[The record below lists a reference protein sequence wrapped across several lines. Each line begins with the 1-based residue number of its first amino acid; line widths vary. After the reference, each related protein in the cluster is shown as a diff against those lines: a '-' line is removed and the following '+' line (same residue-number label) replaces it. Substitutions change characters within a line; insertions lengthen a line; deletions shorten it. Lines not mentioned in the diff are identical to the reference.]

1 MERKSLALLST
12 LLTTLLLAGC
22 LGGSSSAD
30 NRSSNIIPTADAGAG
45 QMVLSGTSV
54 TLDGS
59 RSQDPDGFITNY
71 SWTQTGGTP
80 TVALSGSSTSQA
92 TFTAPTVNTP
102 TMLTFSLVVTDGV
115 GVLSSPATATVSV
128 SPLPVGNVTG
138 TVRFMRIPETAN
150 GLNYAG
156 GTLQP
161 ARAILVLAV
170 TPGSTDPDPQGA
182 IASTTTLSDGSFT
195 LDVPPNTSFD
205 VLAVARMARSSPA
218 PLPRWDFRAQDND
231 AANPEPYTFTDGQT
245 RNSGAVTS
253 IALDIPAGFDGS
265 GNVTGTRAS
274 APFAVLDTVYQ
285 AAQLVLTMAP
295 TTDFPPLV
303 LDWAADNPGSG
314 TFFDANGGQHIV
326 LSADVTEDT
335 DEFDQHVIAHEF
347 GHYIEHNFSR
357 ADNIGG
363 AHGLGD
369 KLDIRVA
376 FGEGFGYA
384 FAAIVL
390 NDPVTHDT
398 FVRNGQQLASTFNV
412 EQNPSTTTAG
422 ASPPNN
428 FGCWCSESS
437 VWSIL
442 WDIYDNVPD
451 GADNVALGFQ
461 PMWNV
466 LVNEERTT
474 HAFTSIFSFI
484 KALKANNP
492 ASAAAINSLIA
503 AQNIDGANLDE
514 YGTGETHVPTPVAA
528 AAALPLYTPITVGGG
543 PVVVRNVDDAGTNNT
558 LGNHRFLRFTL
569 NAPRTIT
576 ISASSSNPNNADPD
590 FVVYR
595 DGGTYVISGID
606 GPPQPETETISN
618 APAGDYLI
626 DVYDCANGCG
636 GEQGT
641 PGDYDITVTVN

>member
-12 LLTTLLLAGC
+12 VLTTLWLAAC
-22 LGGSSSAD
+22 GGTASDNSAT
-30 NRSSNIIPTADAGAG
+30 NVAPTANAGAG
-45 QMVLSGTSV
+45 QVVNTDTVV

-59 RSQDPDGFITNY
+59 RSADPDGFIANY
-71 SWTQTGGTP
+71 VWTQTGGSP
-80 TVALSGSSTSQA
+80 TVTLSNRTDA
-92 TFTAPTVNTP
+92 KPTFTAPVVSTLT
-102 TMLTFSLVVTDGV
+102 TLTFSLVVTDGV
-115 GVLSSPATATVSV
+115 GVASTPTTVTVTISPT
-128 SPLPVGNVTG
+128 PVGNVTG
-138 TVRFMRIPETAN
+138 RVRFMRIPETVN
-150 GLNYAG
+150 GLNYAAG
-156 GTLQP
+156 QLQP

-170 TPGSTDPDPQGA
+170 APGSTDPDPQNA
-182 IASTTTLSDGSFT
+182 IASTTSLSDGTFT

-205 VLAVARMARSSPA
+205 VLAVARMARGA
-218 PLPRWDFRAQDND
+218 PFALPHWDFRAQDND
-231 AANPEPYTFTDGQT
+231 AASPAPYTFTDGQT
-245 RNSGAVTS
+245 RNSDAATN
-253 IALDIPAGFDGS
+253 IALDIPAGFDAN

-274 APFAVLDTVYQ
+274 APFAVLDTVFQ
-285 AAQLVLTMAP
+285 AAQLVLSAAP
-295 TTDFPPLV
+295 GTDFPPLV
-303 LDWAADNPGSG
+303 LDWAANNPGSQ
-314 TFFDANGGQHIV
+314 TFFDASGGQHIT
-326 LSADVTEDT
+326 LSADATEDT

-384 FAAIVL
+384 FAAIAL
-390 NDPVTHDT
+390 NDPVTYDSYV
-398 FVRNGQQLASTFNV
+398 FNGQHASVFNV
-412 EQNPSTTTAG
+412 EQNPSTTVAG
-422 ASPPNN
+422 ASPTGN

-442 WDIYDNVPD
+442 WDLYDTVPD
-451 GADNVALGFQ
+451 GADNVSLGFQ

-466 LVNEERTT
+466 LTNEQKNT

-492 ASAAAINSLIA
+492 ASAAAINTLIA

-514 YGTGETHVPTPVAA
+514 FGTGETHVPTPVAA
-528 AAALPLYTPITVGGG
+528 AAALPLYTPITVGG
-543 PVVVRNVDDAGTNNT
+543 PAVVVRNVDDAGTFNT

-590 FVVYR
+590 FDVFR
-595 DGGTYVISGID
+595 DGGTFVISGAD

-626 DVYDCANGCG
+626 DVYDCANGCSTD
-636 GEQGT
+636 QGT

>member
-1 MERKSLALLST
+1 MERKSLALVST

-22 LGGSSSAD
+22 LGGGSDAD
-30 NRSSNIIPTADAGAG
+30 NHNSNIAPTADAGVN
-45 QMVLSGTSV
+45 QVVTSGALV

-59 RSQDPDGFITNY
+59 RSNDPEGFIANY
-71 SWTQTGGTP
+71 AWRQTAGSP
-80 TVALSGSSTSQA
+80 TVTLSSTTASKP
-92 TFTAPTVNTP
+92 TFTAPTVSTL
-102 TMLTFSLVVTDGV
+102 TTLTFSLVITDGV
-115 GVLSSPATATVSV
+115 GVASAPATVTVSI

-138 TVRFMRIPETAN
+138 TVRFMRIPESAN
-150 GLNYAG
+150 GLNYAAG
-156 GTLQP
+156 QLQP

-170 TPGSTDPDPQGA
+170 TPGSTNPDPQSA
-182 IASTTTLSDGSFT
+182 IASTTSLTDGSFT
-195 LDVPPNTSFD
+195 LNVPPNTSFD
-205 VLAVARMARSSPA
+205 VLAVARMVRSA
-218 PLPRWDFRAQDND
+218 PLAAPHWDFRAQDND
-231 AANPEPYTFTDGQT
+231 AAAPAPYTFTDGQT
-245 RNSGAVTS
+245 RNSGAAAN
-253 IALDIPAGFDGS
+253 IALDIPAGFDGN

-274 APFAVLDTVYQ
+274 APFAILDTVYQ

-303 LDWAADNPGSG
+303 LDWATDNPGG
-314 TFFDANGGQHIV
+314 ETFFDATGGQHIV

-384 FAAIVL
+384 FAAIAL
-390 NDPVTHDT
+390 NDPVTRDT
-398 FVRNGQQLASTFNV
+398 FVMNGQQLSSTFNV
-412 EQNPSTTTAG
+412 EQNPSTTAAG
-422 ASPPNN
+422 ASPPGN

-442 WDIYDNVPD
+442 WDLYDNVPD

-461 PMWNV
+461 PLWSV
-466 LVNEERTT
+466 LVNEQKST
-474 HAFTSIFSFI
+474 HAFTSIFSFL
-484 KALKANNP
+484 KALKADNP
-492 ASAAAINSLIA
+492 ASAAAINTLIA

-514 YGTGETHVPTPVAA
+514 YGAGETHVPTPVAS

-543 PVVVRNVDDAGTNNT
+543 PVVVRNVDDAGTFNT

-576 ISASSSNPNNADPD
+576 ISATSSNPNNADPD
-590 FVVYR
+590 FDVFR
-595 DGGTYVISGID
+595 DGGTFVISGAD
-606 GPPQPETETISN
+606 GPPQPETETINN

-636 GEQGT
+636 SEQGT